1 MKKQILFLALV
12 VLTAWG
18 CNTETKTKV
27 LTDSNAVSDGIDTS
41 AVDKVPGNDTH
52 NAQNSLDWDG
62 TYKGLTPCADC
73 EGIETEV
80 TLKKD
85 MSFVIRTRYKGKSD
99 KFFEEHGSFKW
110 DDKGSNITLEG
121 LKGHSTQFFVGENT
135 LTQLDMDGN
144 KITGE
149 LAEMYV
155 LKK

>member
-1 MKKQILFLALV
+1 MKKQILLLALV

-27 LTDSNAVSDGIDTS
+27 LADSNAVSDGIDTS
-41 AVDKVPGNDTH
+41 AVDNVPGNDMH
-52 NAQNSLDWDG
+52 NAQNSLDWEG

-85 MSFVIRTRYKGKSD
+85 MSFVIKTKYKGKSD
-99 KFFEEHGSFKW
+99 KFSEEHGKFKW

-121 LKGHSTQFFVGENT
+121 LKGHPAQFFVGENT
-135 LTQLDMDGN
+135 LTQLDMNGN
-144 KITGE
+144 KVTGE